1 MHTWDFVTV
10 SLHIPLSAR
19 HSSSGARGAGS
30 TQANNPMALA
40 VIILTSNRT
49 MALLFA
55 VWASSSNLLTCR
67 DCNDIALFHIQP
79 LLPYCSTVWKLM
91 LPPEHINTTLTP
103 DSSFQT
109 AISVVSSDN
118 ALATPP
124 SPPPSLSLLLYTHL
138 VCSLVPLCLLPY
150 TSLVDPAMCLE
161 WQYWVK
167 ENQKIIV
174 IHTDTIII

>member
-124 SPPPSLSLLLYTHL
+124 SPPLPSLYCYTRTWSAHLFLCACFPTHL
-138 VCSLVPLCLLPY
+138 LWIQPCV
-150 TSLVDPAMCLE
+150 
-161 WQYWVK
+161 
-167 ENQKIIV
+167 
-174 IHTDTIII
+174 

>member
-1 MHTWDFVTV
+1 M

-55 VWASSSNLLTCR
+55 IWASSSNLLTCR

-79 LLPYCSTVWKLM
+79 LLPYCSTIWKLM
-91 LPPEHINTTLTP
+91 LPPQHINTTLTP

-109 AISVVSSDN
+109 SISGVSSDN
-118 ALATPP
+118 ALRLL
-124 SPPPSLSLLLYTHL
+124 PSLPCHVLYCYTHA
-138 VCSLVPLCLLPY
+138 CSAHLFLCACFHTHHLFLYASYYMPV
-150 TSLVDPAMCLE
+150 SCL
-161 WQYWVK
+161 Q
-167 ENQKIIV
+167 
-174 IHTDTIII
+174 